1 MNGTT
6 RKKENKMTNQIGKP
20 KAPTLITPLFRV
32 SFNHL
37 WTPSKNDDGTEIY
50 SVTCIFENDP
60 QALKPMLD
68 AVNQAIQDKWK
79 GKKPAGCKMP
89 FRKGTAEEYDLD
101 KYPEY
106 EGKVIAALRSYSRP
120 VGVVD
125 AQRQPIINKEDFYSG
140 CYAVASYSV
149 YCYDKPTS
157 KGVSF
162 GLYNVM
168 KIKDGE
174 PLISRHVAEA
184 DFQEIDLSKYGVTNE
199 EMFAG
204 QSGGVDDGMFG

>member
-1 MNGTT
+1 M
-6 RKKENKMTNQIGKP
+6 
-20 KAPTLITPLFRV
+20 
-32 SFNHL
+32 
-37 WTPSKNDDGTEIY
+37 
-50 SVTCIFENDP
+50 
-60 QALKPMLD
+60 
-68 AVNQAIQDKWK
+68 
-79 GKKPAGCKMP
+79 
-89 FRKGTAEEYDLD
+89 
-101 KYPEY
+101 
-106 EGKVIAALRSYSRP
+106 
-120 VGVVD
+120 VD